1 MAYDWHTALINGVW
15 NVWAPNPA
23 DFGTTYQVSDPTA
36 LYGADGAPQILGV
49 HQGPIA
55 DCYFLAAA
63 GSLALNDPA
72 FIKSLIAPD
81 SNGGWAVTLQYFNS
95 QQGKWQ
101 PLVVHTD
108 NELSLSTQ
116 VVANNEVWSLVLE
129 KAYAVARTWNG
140 SSSANTMASLGWGY
154 AGTALQALGD
164 AYNTVT
170 YSNYSQD
177 ALFATMQAD
186 IAAHQQLLFHTSASA
201 PTMVV
206 SHVYVI
212 TGVSTDSNGV
222 HYVTT
227 YNPWGF
233 YETRT
238 ESDLLQNNA
247 GILVVGNA

>member
-1 MAYDWHTALINGVW
+1 MERL
-15 NVWAPNPA
+15 APNPA

-36 LYGADGAPQILGV
+36 LCGADRGPADPSGCI
-49 HQGPIA
+49 QGPIA

-63 GSLALNDPA
+63 GSLVLNDPA

-108 NELSLSTQ
+108 NELSRSTQ

-154 AGTALQALGD
+154 GGRRCRPWA
-164 AYNTVT
+164 
-170 YSNYSQD
+170 
-177 ALFATMQAD
+177 MR
-186 IAAHQQLLFHTSASA
+186 
-201 PTMVV
+201 
-206 SHVYVI
+206 I
-212 TGVSTDSNGV
+212 T
-222 HYVTT
+222 
-227 YNPWGF
+227 
-233 YETRT
+233 R
-238 ESDLLQNNA
+238 
-247 GILVVGNA
+247 